1 MVRNEKINIKM
12 RFFKNIKNKED
23 DEDITFGQTL
33 LQTDWSK
40 LKAKN
45 TRKAITFRDSI

>member
-1 MVRNEKINIKM
+1 MFKKVKNHIL
-12 RFFKNIKNKED
+12 FFKNIKNKED